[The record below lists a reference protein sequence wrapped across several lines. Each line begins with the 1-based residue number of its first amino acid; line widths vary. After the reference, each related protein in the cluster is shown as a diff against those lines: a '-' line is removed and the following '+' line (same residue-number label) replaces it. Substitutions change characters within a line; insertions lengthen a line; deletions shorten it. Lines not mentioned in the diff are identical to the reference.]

1 MSQLCQS
8 SLVGLI
14 QIRMVEINIVPSF
27 VIVLLVSVVGLVLLL
42 FKVFELLNTKAKNQT
57 QQFRKKFRKLI
68 K

>member
-42 FKVFELLNTKAKNQT
+42 FKVFELLNIKAKEPISAISSNVV
-57 QQFRKKFRKLI
+57 
-68 K
+68 